1 MCFNM
6 RPLFLIISL
15 SISLSLSLSLSL
27 SIFLFVSLPLF
38 RSQLALVSTGWIS
51 LSMNSTS
58 ALSGMNAPLFGYD
71 TMRSCLVIFDMFCL
85 YSIIYLY
92 LNSSVYL
99 SVCLLSR
106 FTLALLC
113 FSTAHHLL
121 HYCTPSP
128 SLLHAICFIFSI
140 KSRTRHKIV
149 LLARFLFID
158 TLTSCSIS
166 LSSSRVIFSSHLINT
181 FPPPFSRLQPSSF
194 LTLSHLLLSYYHF
207 SSTLSSPLFLFLS
220 FHFLFPF
227 PFPFL
232 PSPNH
237 TTSNIFS
244 AQGIGLVRSG
254 PTRKALGSLFG
265 EGRPKGQQGAVKGV
279 GARAQNKQMP
289 IPYPA

>member
-1 MCFNM
+1 MLSDI
-6 RPLFLIISL
+6 RYVLF
-15 SISLSLSLSLSL
+15 
-27 SIFLFVSLPLF
+27 IF
-38 RSQLALVSTGWIS
+38 
-51 LSMNSTS
+51 
-58 ALSGMNAPLFGYD
+58 Y
-71 TMRSCLVIFDMFCL
+71 
-85 YSIIYLY
+85 
-92 LNSSVYL
+92 YL
-99 SVCLLSR
+99 SVSQ
-106 FTLALLC
+106 LLC
-113 FSTAHHLL
+113 LSICLPALTLHTSSSLL
-121 HYCTPSP
+121 LYCTPSP